1 MSAPRDARL
10 SPVHPAVRSFLAQA
24 APADADAR
32 WWRRLESYAAARRFP
47 IVGAEAGAWLERL
60 VRTTKTRRMADLGA
74 GWGYS
79 ALWLSRGAGPGAE
92 VHAVDGDPASPAR
105 FARLCG
111 GHPAAAA
118 VQYHTGEALAVLA
131 GLPGDFDAIFVDI
144 DKEAYP
150 AALAAA
156 VPRLRPG
163 GLLLV
168 DNVLWGGKVVDP
180 APADPATAAVVRF
193 VAALLAHPG
202 LDAGVLPVGDGLA
215 VGWKRL

>member
-10 SPVHPAVRSFLAQA
+10 SPVHPAIRGFLAA
-24 APADADAR
+24 AGPEDRDAR
-32 WWRRLESYAAARRFP
+32 LWRRLESYAAARRFP
-47 IVGAEAGAWLERL
+47 IVGAEAGAWMERL
-60 VRTTKTRRMADLGA
+60 VRVAGARRVADLGA

-92 VHAVDGDPASPAR
+92 VHAVDGDPASPGR

-118 VQYHTGEALAVLA
+118 VRYHTGEALAVLG
-131 GLPGDFDAIFVDI
+131 GLPGAFDAIFVDI

-150 AALAAA
+150 AALEAA

-163 GLLLV
+163 GVLLV
-168 DNVLWGGKVVDP
+168 DNVLWGGKVVSPGPGD
-180 APADPATAAVVRF
+180 AGTAAVVQF
-193 VAALLAHPG
+193 VRAFLAHPA

-215 VGWKRL
+215 VGWKRG